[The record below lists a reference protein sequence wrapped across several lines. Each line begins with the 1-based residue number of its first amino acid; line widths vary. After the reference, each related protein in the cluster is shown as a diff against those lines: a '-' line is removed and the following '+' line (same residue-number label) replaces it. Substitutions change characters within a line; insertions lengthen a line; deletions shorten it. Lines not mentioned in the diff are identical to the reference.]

1 MMIVRNSSYGRLDY
15 NIIILSG
22 LQVRWSSDRAIVTEG
37 NDVSI
42 SLLLDREPG
51 VDLSIS
57 INTTDLNTTG

>member
-1 MMIVRNSSYGRLDY
+1 MDWITYS
-15 NIIILSG
+15 IIILSG

-37 NDVSI
+37 DDVSI

-51 VDLSIS
+51 VNLAIS